1 MTLVYDARC
10 LIFKVAGMGPY
21 DNNGYVIADPSTKEA
36 YLVDAPAEIERLL
49 NEAVDFQ
56 VKGVIVTHTHPDH
69 VAGYAD
75 LKRLTDLPVAV
86 HERDAHR
93 LPGKPELLLAH
104 DDTLEIGRTR
114 IRVLHTPGHTPGAL
128 CLHADGALVS
138 GDTLFPAAQAGPT
151 RPTTSARSSPA
162 SRSVSSSCPTARSC
176 SQATARTRP
185 SRPQRRSTPS
195 SRAKRPFRPARG
207 STATSAGWRTEGPLV
222 SSVPIRSPL
231 WKPPAAVEACP
242 EPVEVPGVPRTDS
255 GPKAHIREAAN
266 SIPSAP

>member
-49 NEAVDFQ
+49 NEAVDFR

-93 LPGKPELLLAH
+93 LPGKPERLLAH

-138 GDTLFPAAQAGPT
+138 GDTLFPGGPGRTNSPDDLSQIVASIEERLLVLPDGALVLPGHGADTTIAASKTEYAVFK
-151 RPTTSARSSPA
+151 S
-162 SRSVSSSCPTARSC
+162 
-176 SQATARTRP
+176 
-185 SRPQRRSTPS
+185 
-195 SRAKRPFRPARG
+195 KERPAG
-207 STATSAGWRTEGPLV
+207 IYGHV
-222 SSVPIRSPL
+222 SWL
-231 WKPPAAVEACP
+231 
-242 EPVEVPGVPRTDS
+242 
-255 GPKAHIREAAN
+255 AN
-266 SIPSAP
+266 